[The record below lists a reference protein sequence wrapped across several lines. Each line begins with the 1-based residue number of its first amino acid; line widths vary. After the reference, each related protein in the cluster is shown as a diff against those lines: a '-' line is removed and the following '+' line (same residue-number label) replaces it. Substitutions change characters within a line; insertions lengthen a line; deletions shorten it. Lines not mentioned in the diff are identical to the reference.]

1 MPEELDFA
9 TFLNAQMKDRAIK
22 IAKLSELSGIS
33 LKYLEA
39 MTKGDYE
46 HFPSAPYFRGYVKTL
61 GNILNFD
68 PEPWIE
74 WFRREGIVVTSGSS
88 DALPENRFAKKS
100 YGKYVAVLAAAGL
113 LIVYAGVRFYSII
126 GKPGLAISNPST
138 LSAIVST
145 DEIILQGSVSRA
157 DTLTVNGEDTPLG
170 DKGVFEKRVILQA
183 GLNSFEF
190 IAKKF
195 LGSETHEMR
204 QVYYDAASSTDAG
217 VSASSTATSSAS
229 GPDASSTA
237 Q

>member
-9 TFLNAQMKDRAIK
+9 TFLASQMKDRAIK
-22 IAKLSELSGIS
+22 LAKLSELSGIS

-46 HFPSAPYFRGYVKTL
+46 HFPAAPYFRGYVKTL
-61 GNILNFD
+61 GNILGFD

-100 YGKYVAVLAAAGL
+100 YGKYIAGLVVAAL

-126 GKPGLAISNPST
+126 GKPQITISNPSS
-138 LSAIVST
+138 LSAIVSA
-145 DEIILQGSVSRA
+145 DEIILQGAVSHA

-170 DKGVFEKRVILQA
+170 DKGVFEKRVILQT

-195 LGSETHEMR
+195 LGSETHEVR
-204 QVYYDAASSTDAG
+204 QVYFEAVSSTDPSI
-217 VSASSTATSSAS
+217 SASSTATSSVTS
-229 GPDASSTA
+229 TSSA
-237 Q
+237 RQ